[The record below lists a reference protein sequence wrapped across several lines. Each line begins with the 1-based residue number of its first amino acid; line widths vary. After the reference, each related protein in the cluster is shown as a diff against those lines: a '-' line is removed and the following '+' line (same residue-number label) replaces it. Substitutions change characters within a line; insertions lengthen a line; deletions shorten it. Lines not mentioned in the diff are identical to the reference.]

1 MKCLFSGVGDTVVRY
16 LVLAVF
22 LSFFLISLQSI
33 EADEFGTLV
42 SEDSLPTSPSDQVSV
57 EVIQEKYSKLET
69 EKEILVVDLEKI
81 KIESEQ
87 KQQQYQKME
96 DDYNNL
102 VKKLADMEQTQASE
116 EAGKDLEL
124 ITELSQQLE
133 IQTGVLT
140 RLKEELESEKL
151 ENERYKRKIGELEQ
165 TKVGIT
171 ADFNCL

>member
-1 MKCLFSGVGDTVVRY
+1 M
-16 LVLAVF
+16 
-22 LSFFLISLQSI
+22 
-33 EADEFGTLV
+33 
-42 SEDSLPTSPSDQVSV
+42 
-57 EVIQEKYSKLET
+57 
-69 EKEILVVDLEKI
+69 VDLEKI

-116 EAGKDLEL
+116 EAGKDFEQ

-171 ADFNCL
+171 ADFNCW

>member
-1 MKCLFSGVGDTVVRY
+1 M
-16 LVLAVF
+16 
-22 LSFFLISLQSI
+22 
-33 EADEFGTLV
+33 
-42 SEDSLPTSPSDQVSV
+42 
-57 EVIQEKYSKLET
+57 
-69 EKEILVVDLEKI
+69 DLEKI

-116 EAGKDLEL
+116 EAGKELEQ

-151 ENERYKRKIGELEQ
+151 ENERYKQKIEELQQ

>member
-1 MKCLFSGVGDTVVRY
+1 M
-16 LVLAVF
+16 
-22 LSFFLISLQSI
+22 
-33 EADEFGTLV
+33 
-42 SEDSLPTSPSDQVSV
+42 
-57 EVIQEKYSKLET
+57 
-69 EKEILVVDLEKI
+69 VDLEKI

-96 DDYNNL
+96 DNYNNL

-116 EAGKDLEL
+116 EAGKDLEQ
-124 ITELSQQLE
+124 ITELLQQLE

>member
-1 MKCLFSGVGDTVVRY
+1 M
-16 LVLAVF
+16 
-22 LSFFLISLQSI
+22 
-33 EADEFGTLV
+33 
-42 SEDSLPTSPSDQVSV
+42 
-57 EVIQEKYSKLET
+57 
-69 EKEILVVDLEKI
+69 DLEKI

-96 DDYNNL
+96 HDYNNL

-140 RLKEELESEKL
+140 RLKEEFESEKL

-171 ADFNCL
+171 ADFNYL